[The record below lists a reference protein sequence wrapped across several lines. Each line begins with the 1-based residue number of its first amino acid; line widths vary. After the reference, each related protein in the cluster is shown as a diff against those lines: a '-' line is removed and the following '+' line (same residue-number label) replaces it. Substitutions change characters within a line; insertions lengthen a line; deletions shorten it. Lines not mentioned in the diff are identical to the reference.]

1 VLTTATGEDGEFGH
15 RPLFSGVLAE
25 LTDLVAQGLVTDD
38 EVHRMCIPIISRRTA
53 DFLSPFAP
61 KGRFERVEIE
71 HLEVF
76 DAEDRFWTQ
85 YQVDRDAKA
94 FGAQWAAFARASV
107 FPTMASALDGGRA
120 DPRCAEFMNRLEA
133 GVAARMAAEP
143 EEMQIPLA
151 QLVLW
156 KRPKAR

>member
-1 VLTTATGEDGEFGH
+1 MAIGDDGEFGY
-15 RPLFSGVLAE
+15 RPLFRSMLAE
-25 LTDLVAQGLVTDD
+25 LTDLVAKGLVTED
-38 EVHRMCIPIISRRTA
+38 EMHRMCIPTVSRRAA

-61 KGRFERVEIE
+61 SGSLERLTVD

-85 YQVDRDAKA
+85 YQVDHDAEA
-94 FGAQWAAFARASV
+94 FGAQWAEFARASV
-107 FPTMASALDGGRA
+107 FPTMAAALEGGRA
-120 DPRCAEFMNRLEA
+120 DPRSDEFMTQLEA

-156 KRPKAR
+156 KRPRAR